1 MVETIK
7 GNEIYLPD
15 FCGGFNSLLLALFTL
30 FSLLQRFD
38 NKTKVK
44 KEIKNLAISYC
55 NIANK
60 TEINHIFL
68 P

>member
-44 KEIKNLAISYC
+44 K
-55 NIANK
+55 
-60 TEINHIFL
+60 
-68 P
+68 